1 MIPKD
6 LEGVLVSTPDILA
19 GGIRFR
25 GTRVPVQALLDV
37 LRCGQ
42 TVDDFLAMFPGVTQT
57 QVLSVIEWEDREARK
72 ALGLDYV
79 SL

>member
-6 LEGVLVSTPDILA
+6 LEGVLTSTPDILSGA
-19 GGIRFR
+19 IRFR
-25 GTRVPVQALLDV
+25 GTRVPVISFLDA

-42 TVDDFLAMFPGVTQT
+42 TVDDFLMLYPGVTQA
-57 QVLSVIEWEDREARK
+57 QVLAILEWEDRQARK

-79 SL
+79 TL